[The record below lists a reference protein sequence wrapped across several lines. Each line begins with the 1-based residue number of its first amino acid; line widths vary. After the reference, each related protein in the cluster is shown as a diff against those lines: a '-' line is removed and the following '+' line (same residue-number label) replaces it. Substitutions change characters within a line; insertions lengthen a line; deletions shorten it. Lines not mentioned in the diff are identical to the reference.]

1 MYILKFAILL
11 LMIFTDSGIILL
23 RQDFREADR
32 MVSLYTREHG
42 RIHVRLPGV
51 ARAAGKLKALS
62 EPFAYADYR
71 IYVRRGGVVGT
82 VTGGKLHQVFP
93 TIRKDLKRTALAFH
107 FCELFQRLTPL
118 HQPSEEKF
126 ELLLASLTELEFGEP
141 NPAFAAAFTLRLMM
155 LAGFGLDHPVLQ
167 ISSEFW
173 RRMHEDKLSSLVF
186 TDAEDLLSLAKC
198 NSVCRRFLNRYLS
211 YPLHTLKSFG
221 LEEPEGLH
229 QEDALSVPALAP
241 LETV

>member
-1 MYILKFAILL
+1 M
-11 LMIFTDSGIILL
+11 
-23 RQDFREADR
+23 
-32 MVSLYTREHG
+32 
-42 RIHVRLPGV
+42 
-51 ARAAGKLKALS
+51 
-62 EPFAYADYR
+62 
-71 IYVRRGGVVGT
+71 
-82 VTGGKLHQVFP
+82 
-93 TIRKDLKRTALAFH
+93 
-107 FCELFQRLTPL
+107 
-118 HQPSEEKF
+118 
-126 ELLLASLTELEFGEP
+126 TELEFGEP

-221 LEEPEGLH
+221 LEAPEGLH